1 MQAFFPTRSS
11 SLSTLKWSGTSVIW
25 SSVGLGT
32 STSSTV
38 SSMDISGS
46 CLILLTFEGAP
57 PTLHKKAKYEQV
69 LEFWIVESKYYY
81 YSYSILIVHE
91 MKLVNIT
98 YRSWRKGIY
107 SSSELSPSSQ
117 NLGSVQLSSISILYI
132 KHITIS
138 GKDISITQNENQV
151 IRLTCC
157 SLGHLLPPH
166 LESHAAL
173 LPLQDPEIACWRQS
187 KMKLR

>member
-46 CLILLTFEGAP
+46 CSILPTFEAVS

-132 KHITIS
+132 KTHNHKQERHINNT
-138 GKDISITQNENQV
+138 KWK
-151 IRLTCC
+151 
-157 SLGHLLPPH
+157 P
-166 LESHAAL
+166 SH
-173 LPLQDPEIACWRQS
+173 
-187 KMKLR
+187 